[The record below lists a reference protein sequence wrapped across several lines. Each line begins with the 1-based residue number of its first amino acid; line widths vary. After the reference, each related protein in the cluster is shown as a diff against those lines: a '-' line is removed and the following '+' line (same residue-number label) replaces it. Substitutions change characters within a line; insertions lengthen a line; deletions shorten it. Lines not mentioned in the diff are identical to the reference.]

1 MIITDAS
8 QLEEAVD
15 YLRNDAEF
23 FCFDVET
30 IGHRGDPW
38 RNDVVWIGIGDDKRQ
53 WSVPL
58 NFPNGEL
65 LEETYPLKDSA
76 DLRARLERGLKP
88 RKSDYSV
95 SRKLIQR
102 TFSEPP
108 SHLDRTTAFGILKP
122 LMFDDNV
129 LKVGHNLT
137 FDVGSVAKYIGGIPS
152 GPYACTMVASFLVDS
167 SRAFGYGLKDVAKI
181 YCDIEVEKGVGAEVE
196 KHPFEVVSKYVL
208 LDVLAA
214 AKVWVALRERLHTD
228 NLKRVFELEMDVLP
242 VITKMRLSGTP
253 IDTDQL
259 DVLKETLDSDI
270 ESVRKRIE
278 VAAGRKFNLNSN
290 ADKQDLLY
298 SPKSEGGRGLKPMVL
313 TPKGKDKKRAGEP
326 LTVSDY
332 SVGAEA
338 LEIFRGKDHLVD
350 LLLEHSGLSK
360 LLSTYV
366 LPYRG
371 DEAKSGLVDNGMIH
385 TDFNPIGAATGRF
398 SSRNPNLQNV
408 PSSGSEYGKLIRNL
422 FVAPPGHSLVVADYS
437 QIEPRLIAGFS
448 QDPVMLETYRGGGDI
463 YTAIGDRMNVDRKA
477 GKVLVLSIAYGV
489 GPDKISK
496 QLGIDATEAR
506 DLLEDFNDKFSDI
519 GRLKGVT
526 IQQARRHDVPFV
538 STITG
543 RRRYLPDLRSDVQWI
558 RAKAQRQAFNTL
570 IQGSAADIMK
580 IALVRADEML
590 PEDSYLVL
598 TVHDEMV
605 VVTPDDHV
613 DETSEIVRDA
623 MEGIV
628 IPRLGVPLKAEVTNA
643 QRWGDAK

>member
-108 SHLDRTTAFGILKP
+108 SHLDRTTALGILKP

-214 AKVWVALRERLHTD
+214 ANVWVALRERLHTD

-326 LTVSDY
+326 LTMSDY

-496 QLGIDATEAR
+496 QLGIDVTEAR

-526 IQQARRHDVPFV
+526 IQQARRHQVPFV

-613 DETSEIVRDA
+613 DETSEIVREA

-628 IPRLGVPLKAEVTNA
+628 VPRLGVPLKAEVTNA